1 MAIPDNLIQILK
13 HNIQVQT
20 NKTTI
25 KTYQSDGLIQ
35 IVTKLF
41 SIHSTTEFFGKIYT
55 LNFSA
60 GIVDIFA
67 QGSQKVHSLMMV

>member
-41 SIHSTTEFFGKIYT
+41 FIDSTKEFFGKIYT